1 MDTQP
6 SNHLLSSLSL
16 ADFGLIEP
24 HLEAVT
30 LELRRTLEDMNKS
43 ITHAYFPISGVVSV
57 VAKAPRGREIE
68 AGIIGRE
75 GMTGINVVMGN
86 DRSPN
91 HTYMQISGHGQR
103 LPADD
108 LRNAMRESLSLRD
121 CFLHFAQAFML
132 QIVHTAM
139 SHGQAKIE
147 ERLAR
152 WLLMAHDR
160 MDGNDLPL
168 THEFLALMLSVRR
181 PGVTGA
187 LQRLEYK
194 GLISLGRGAITVE
207 DRKGLRET
215 ANGVYGIPEAE
226 YTRLTGWRAKG

>member
-1 MDTQP
+1 LITQT
-6 SNHLLSSLSL
+6 SNHLLSSLSS
-16 ADFGLIEP
+16 ADFGLVEP

-30 LELRRTLEDMNKS
+30 LEPRRTLEDINKP
-43 ITHAYFPISGVVSV
+43 ITHAYFPSSGLASV

-86 DRSPN
+86 DRSAN
-91 HTYMQISGHGQR
+91 HTYMQVAGHGQR
-103 LPADD
+103 LQVEH
-108 LRNAMRESLSLRD
+108 LRNAMEESLSLRN

-139 SHGQAKIE
+139 ANGQAKIE

-160 MDGNDLPL
+160 LDGNELPL

-181 PGVTGA
+181 PGVTTA
-187 LQRLEYK
+187 LQQLEFK
-194 GLISLGRGAITVE
+194 ALITLGRATIIVE
-207 DRKGLRET
+207 DREGLKET
-215 ANGVYGIPEAE
+215 ANGIYGIPEAE
-226 YTRLTGWRAKG
+226 YARLTGWHAKA